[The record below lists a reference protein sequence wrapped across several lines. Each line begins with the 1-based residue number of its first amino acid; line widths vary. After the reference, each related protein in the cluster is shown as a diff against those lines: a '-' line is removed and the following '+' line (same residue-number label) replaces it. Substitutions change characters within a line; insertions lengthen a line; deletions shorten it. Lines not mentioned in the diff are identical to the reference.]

1 MVDTLRLRG
10 HIRRSGYKLSYIA
23 RMVGVSP
30 NTLHQKLENRT
41 DFKMEE
47 ALRLSRLLSLSNH
60 ERDACFWFGLRE
72 KQAKE
77 S

>member
-10 HIRRSGYKLSYIA
+10 HIRRSGYKLGYVA
-23 RMVGVSP
+23 RVVGVSP

-47 ALRLSRLLSLSNH
+47 ARRLASLLELSAH
-60 ERDACFWFGLRE
+60 ERDACFWAARVD
-72 KQAKE
+72 KQKKN
-77 S
+77 